1 MPAHPIRRLL
11 FDHPHRPAAGLHR
24 LALAGALILAL
35 LLGGCTPGGTR
46 GAGFDSLDLRRLA
59 ESEGGEAWLALP
71 MGKWLGTRA
80 HVGYPEAVIACIAPG
95 CPNRLAVGVFRLEGE
110 TAERAER
117 DLRNPQMLARGLA
130 TQDDTDGD
138 PAAPGI
144 EIDIAAHS
152 LDDLSGFTIS
162 MRAPQ
167 ADRRALHGAAIGRR
181 EEGDLRLI
189 LAVGDD
195 LQVVRAALAQ
205 IHAEAF

>member
-11 FDHPHRPAAGLHR
+11 FEHPHRPAAGLHR
-24 LALAGALILAL
+24 LALACTLILAL

-46 GAGFDSLDLRRLA
+46 VAGFDSLDLRRLA
-59 ESEGGEAWLALP
+59 ESEDGEAWLALP
-71 MGKWLGTRA
+71 MRKWLGTHE

-95 CPNRLAVGVFRLEGE
+95 CPNRLAVGVFRLEGA

-130 TQDDTDGD
+130 LQDDGD
-138 PAAPGI
+138 TAAAI
-144 EIDIAAHS
+144 DIDIAEHR

-167 ADRRALHGAAIGRR
+167 ADGRALHGAAVGRR
-181 EEGDLRLI
+181 EGDELRLI

-205 IHAEAF
+205 IHAKAF

>member
-11 FDHPHRPAAGLHR
+11 FDPPLRRASGLYR
-24 LALAGALILAL
+24 LAFAGALILAL

-46 GAGFDSLDLRRLA
+46 VAAFDSLDLRRLA
-59 ESEGGEAWLALP
+59 EPDGGEAWLALP
-71 MGKWLGTRA
+71 MRKWLGTRK

-95 CPNRLAVGVFRLEGE
+95 CPNRLAVGIFRLEGD
-110 TAERAER
+110 TAKRAER
-117 DLRNPQMLARGLA
+117 DLRNPQVLARGLA
-130 TQDDTDGD
+130 AQDDGD
-138 PAAPGI
+138 PAAPAI

-167 ADRRALHGAAIGRR
+167 ADGRALHGAAIGRR
-181 EEGDLRLI
+181 EGADLRLI

-195 LQVVRAALAQ
+195 PQVVRAALAQ